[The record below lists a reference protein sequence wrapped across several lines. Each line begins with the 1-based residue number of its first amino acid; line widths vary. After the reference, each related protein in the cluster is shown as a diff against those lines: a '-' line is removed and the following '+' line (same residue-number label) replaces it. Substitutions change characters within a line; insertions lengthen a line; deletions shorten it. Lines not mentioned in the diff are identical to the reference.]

1 MALQKKA
8 LVIGVGAFLIVA
20 VLCVFTLSSFFKMQ
34 KASQDLQNGIPVQ
47 P

>member
-8 LVIGVGAFLIVA
+8 VVIGVGAFLIVA
-20 VLCVFTLSSFFKMQ
+20 VLCMFTLNSYFKMQ
-34 KASQDLQNGIPVQ
+34 KASQDLQNGIPTQ